1 MIFNSLRQLINEVQA
16 KIQGRWVQTP
26 TRLQME
32 STECGAASLGIILQH
47 YGRYIPLTQLRERCG
62 VSRDGSDAANLILA
76 AKSFGLS
83 GKGFKKGIK
92 ALEKVNAPAILF
104 WEFNHFLVFEGFVGD
119 RIALNDPALGPRRVS
134 LEEFEISYTGIVLT
148 LSPDETFIREGHAP
162 TVWPIVWRRLFT
174 EPGGALFILLSGLLL
189 ILPQLVMP
197 IFSQIYID
205 EVIGNGMANWLKPML
220 WAMALTICLQALLQY
235 LQLLGTRSLERRL
248 TRRFAVSFEHQMLA
262 LPERFYSQRYASD
275 IATRMKSNGSIAEF
289 IGSRL
294 IPMATSI
301 VLLIFYLVLT
311 MLYSPWLGLLVLV
324 TTGINAAVVNAN
336 LRIQKDA
343 SLTLQK
349 DAGKAAAVTVAAV
362 SDIETIK
369 AAALEQDV
377 FRRYSGYQSRLLN
390 TFQKLQLR
398 NARIRVI
405 PNALNTFNEVAIFI
419 IGFFL
424 VIKGELTLGMLLAAQ
439 TIALSLKTQIDSV
452 INFIQTLPSFEA
464 EVLRLED
471 VLEQAHDPLLQNEDS
486 DLTFDTNSRLS
497 GEIILAAISFGFV
510 AIKDPL
516 IKELNLTIHPGQRIA
531 LVGGSGSG
539 KSTLAKL
546 IAGLHQPTDGEI
558 LFDGSSLIDIP
569 RAVTT
574 NSLAMVQQDIQI
586 YGCSVRDNL
595 TLWNSSIST
604 SELQR
609 ACKDAEIYEVIQGLP
624 EGFESVLSEGG
635 HNLSGGQRQRLEL
648 ARALVRHPSILVMD
662 EATSA
667 LDAETERK
675 VIDNLSRRGCTQV
688 IVAHRLSTIRDAD
701 LILVMDQGQVVQQ
714 GRHQTMIQEQ
724 DSPYAK
730 LLSESGY

>member
-1 MIFNSLRQLINEVQA
+1 MLIQSLRQLKDELQA
-16 KIQGRWVQTP
+16 RMQGRWVQTP

-32 STECGAASLGIILQH
+32 STECGAAALGIILQH
-47 YGRYIPLTQLRERCG
+47 YGRYVPLTQLRERCG

-76 AKSFGLS
+76 AQSYGLN
-83 GKGFKKGIK
+83 GRGFKKGIK
-92 ALEKVNAPAILF
+92 ALEKITPPAILF
-104 WEFNHFLVFEGFVGD
+104 WEFNHFLVFEGFIGD
-119 RIALNDPALGPRRVS
+119 KIALNDPALGPRKVS
-134 LEEFEISYTGIVLT
+134 LSDFETSYTGIVLT
-148 LSPDETFIREGHAP
+148 LTPGEDFIQDGQAP

-174 EPGGALFILLSGLLL
+174 EPGGALFILLSGLML

-205 EVIGNGMANWLKPML
+205 EVIGNGMENWLKPML
-220 WAMALTICLQALLQY
+220 WAMALTISLQALLQY
-235 LQLLGTRSLERRL
+235 LQLLGTRTLERRL

-275 IATRMKSNGSIAEF
+275 IASRMAANASIAEF

-301 VLLIFYLVLT
+301 VLLMFYLVLT
-311 MLYSPWLGLLVLV
+311 MLYSPWLGLLVIT
-324 TTGINAAVVNAN
+324 TTGINAAVVKAN

-349 DAGKAAAVTVAAV
+349 DGAKAAAVTVAAV
-362 SDIETIK
+362 SNIETIK
-369 AAALEQDV
+369 AAALEQDI

-390 TFQKLQLR
+390 TFQRLQLR
-398 NARIRVI
+398 NAKIRVI

-419 IGFFL
+419 LGFFL
-424 VIKGELTLGMLLAAQ
+424 VIRGELTLGMLLAAQ

-452 INFIQTLPSFEA
+452 INFVQRLPTFEA

-471 VLEQAHDPLLQNEDS
+471 VIEQGRDPLLNNEES
-486 DLTFDTNSRLS
+486 ELQVESNSRLS
-497 GEIILAAISFGFV
+497 GEIVLKNVSFGFV

-516 IKELNLTIHPGQRIA
+516 INNLNLTIHPGQRIA

-546 IAGLHQPTDGEI
+546 IAGLHQPTDGAI
-558 LFDGSSLIDIP
+558 LFDGSSLVDTP
-569 RAVTT
+569 RAIST

-595 TLWNSSIST
+595 SLWNPSIST
-604 SELQR
+604 ADLQR
-609 ACKDAEIYEVIQGLP
+609 ACRDAEIQDVIQGLP
-624 EGFESVLSEGG
+624 EGLDSVLSEGG
-635 HNLSGGQRQRLEL
+635 NNLSGGQRQRLEL
-648 ARALVRHPSILVMD
+648 ARALVRDPSILVMD

-675 VIDNLSRRGCTQV
+675 VIENLSHRGCTQV

-701 LILVMDQGQVVQQ
+701 LILVMNQGQVVQQ
-714 GRHQTMIQEQ
+714 GRHDTMINDQ
-724 DSPYAK
+724 DGPYAQ
-730 LLSESGY
+730 LLQESA

>member
-1 MIFNSLRQLINEVQA
+1 
-16 KIQGRWVQTP
+16 
-26 TRLQME
+26 
-32 STECGAASLGIILQH
+32 
-47 YGRYIPLTQLRERCG
+47 
-62 VSRDGSDAANLILA
+62 
-76 AKSFGLS
+76 
-83 GKGFKKGIK
+83 
-92 ALEKVNAPAILF
+92 
-104 WEFNHFLVFEGFVGD
+104 
-119 RIALNDPALGPRRVS
+119 
-134 LEEFEISYTGIVLT
+134 
-148 LSPDETFIREGHAP
+148 
-162 TVWPIVWRRLFT
+162 
-174 EPGGALFILLSGLLL
+174 
-189 ILPQLVMP
+189 MP

>member
-1 MIFNSLRQLINEVQA
+1 
-16 KIQGRWVQTP
+16 
-26 TRLQME
+26 
-32 STECGAASLGIILQH
+32 
-47 YGRYIPLTQLRERCG
+47 
-62 VSRDGSDAANLILA
+62 
-76 AKSFGLS
+76 
-83 GKGFKKGIK
+83 
-92 ALEKVNAPAILF
+92 
-104 WEFNHFLVFEGFVGD
+104 
-119 RIALNDPALGPRRVS
+119 
-134 LEEFEISYTGIVLT
+134 
-148 LSPDETFIREGHAP
+148 
-162 TVWPIVWRRLFT
+162 
-174 EPGGALFILLSGLLL
+174 
-189 ILPQLVMP
+189 MP

-439 TIALSLKTQIDSV
+439 TIAFS
-452 INFIQTLPSFEA
+452 
-464 EVLRLED
+464 ED
-471 VLEQAHDPLLQNEDS
+471 PD
-486 DLTFDTNSRLS
+486 
-497 GEIILAAISFGFV
+497 
-510 AIKDPL
+510 
-516 IKELNLTIHPGQRIA
+516 
-531 LVGGSGSG
+531 
-539 KSTLAKL
+539 
-546 IAGLHQPTDGEI
+546 
-558 LFDGSSLIDIP
+558 
-569 RAVTT
+569 
-574 NSLAMVQQDIQI
+574 
-586 YGCSVRDNL
+586 
-595 TLWNSSIST
+595 
-604 SELQR
+604 
-609 ACKDAEIYEVIQGLP
+609 
-624 EGFESVLSEGG
+624 
-635 HNLSGGQRQRLEL
+635 
-648 ARALVRHPSILVMD
+648 
-662 EATSA
+662 
-667 LDAETERK
+667 
-675 VIDNLSRRGCTQV
+675 
-688 IVAHRLSTIRDAD
+688 
-701 LILVMDQGQVVQQ
+701 
-714 GRHQTMIQEQ
+714 
-724 DSPYAK
+724 
-730 LLSESGY
+730 